1 MRLFFVWLLGG
12 GWDLGFHVKSL
23 EFQVRGPVCHVKA
36 LKVHVKIVKLHE
48 EKIGRQVL
56 PLFAL
61 AKSIQ

>member
-1 MRLFFVWLLGG
+1 M
-12 GWDLGFHVKSL
+12 GFHVKSL